1 MTRVEQNVENGR
13 MPDSN
18 WDVTDPIDRI
28 DWQQIV
34 KLGTGRERPPCA
46 VDSQETS

>member
-1 MTRVEQNVENGR
+1 MRVEHNVENGR

-18 WDVTDPIDRI
+18 GDGSDPIDRI

-34 KLGTGRERPPCA
+34 ELATGREPAPRA
-46 VDSQETS
+46 ADSQET